1 MFETMKKDILTLDD
15 VKLLVDRFY
24 ERVRTD
30 ALLGP
35 IFEERIQ
42 DRWPAHLA
50 KMYTFWQTVL
60 LDEHTYDGAPFPPH
74 AKLPVDHQHFEQW
87 LQIFTRTAD
96 ELFSGDK
103 NEEAKWRAA
112 RMAELFERR
121 IEYHRSS
128 GNKSLI

>member
-1 MFETMKKDILTLDD
+1 MKKDILTLDD

-74 AKLPVDHQHFEQW
+74 AQLPVDHQHFEQW
-87 LQIFTRTAD
+87 LQIFTSTAD

-103 NEEAKWRAA
+103 NDEAKWRAA

-121 IEYHRSS
+121 IEHYRSS